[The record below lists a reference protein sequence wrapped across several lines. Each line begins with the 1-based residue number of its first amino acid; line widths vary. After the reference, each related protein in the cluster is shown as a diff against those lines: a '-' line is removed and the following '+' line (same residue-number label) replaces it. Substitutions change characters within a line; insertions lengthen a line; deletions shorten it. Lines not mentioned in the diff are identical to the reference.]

1 MKRLIFSIA
10 CLALTGIIQAQSNVQ
25 VNDDGT
31 VNQQPPQGRNS
42 SAQQDVAQPK
52 KDPNASSAA
61 TNTATPSNANERS
74 RMAIT
79 DKGVP
84 APKAKTAPPPQQKQP
99 APAATKTVN
108 NH

>member
-1 MKRLIFSIA
+1 MKRLTIAIA
-10 CLALTGIIQAQSNVQ
+10 CFALTGVINAQSNVK

-31 VNQQPPQGRNS
+31 TNQQPPQGRNS

-52 KDPNASSAA
+52 KDPNAASAA
-61 TNTATPSNANERS
+61 TNTGTPSNANEKS

-99 APAATKTVN
+99 APATTKTVN